1 MMKKVGIDSIAY
13 YVPSLYVDI
22 EELAIKRDIPPKK
35 LINGLGLK
43 KMATPDYDEDSASI
57 AANSLFRLIKE
68 NNINPTEVGRVYL
81 GTESG
86 VDASKPTSSYVVE
99 ILEEVF
105 AKQYGERCFKNC
117 DIVDLTFA
125 CAGAVDALQNC
136 CDWVRNGEN
145 RKAIVI
151 ASDIAKYEL
160 NSTGEYTQGAGSVSM
175 LICDDPSII
184 SFNGSWGVSTKGI
197 GDFFKPRRLFKK
209 SNILIEAAKLL
220 KQEISSNEAETI
232 LEGANSKFW
241 SDSNDLIEVY
251 KEEPIFEGQF
261 SNESYKERVYE
272 ALENFNEQN
281 ERDVLNEWENIIFHL
296 PYAFHGRRMIINKWL
311 DWMSE
316 NGRSEEIY
324 SEIGRPES
332 NIDKDWIKKVS
343 KSNLYNKFIEDKIAP
358 GEKASS
364 EIGNMYTA
372 SIFMALISSLVDGV
386 ENDKDFEDKKI
397 GFISYGSG
405 SKAKI
410 FEGTV
415 QKNWIEKISSIK
427 LYDSLNKRKKISI
440 DIYEN
445 LHKRRVTSNINNND
459 GIIKLNR
466 ISDGEFT
473 EGLRNYLKY

>member
-1 MMKKVGIDSIAY
+1 MIKVGIDSISY

-22 EELAIKRDIPPKK
+22 EELATARNIPSEK
-35 LINGLGLK
+35 LVKGLGLK

-57 AANSLFRLIKE
+57 AANSLYRLIKE
-68 NNINPTEVGRVYL
+68 NNIDPRKVGRVYL

-99 ILEEVF
+99 ILEDIF
-105 AKQYGERCFKNC
+105 AEEFGKRCFKNC

-145 RKAIVI
+145 RQAIVI

-175 LICDDPSII
+175 LICENPSII

-197 GDFFKPRRLFKK
+197 GDFFKPRRIFKK
-209 SNILIEAAKLL
+209 SNILIEAARLLGKEVSSSEAEKLL
-220 KQEISSNEAETI
+220 NNAD
-232 LEGANSKFW
+232 SKFW
-241 SDSNDLIEVY
+241 SDSNDFVEVY

-272 ALENFNEQN
+272 AIEDFNEQN
-281 ERDVLNEWENIIFHL
+281 QRDILSDWENIIFHL
-296 PYAFHGRRMIINKWL
+296 PYAYHGRRMIVNKWM
-311 DWMSE
+311 DWMKE
-316 NGRSEEIY
+316 HNQFEKIY
-324 SEIGRPES
+324 SEIGKPNS
-332 NIDKDWIKKVS
+332 SVDKDWIKKVS
-343 KSNLYNKFIEDKIAP
+343 KSDIYKSFIEDKISP

-372 SIFMALISSLVDGV
+372 SIFMSLISSLV
-386 ENDKDFEDKKI
+386 EAFEKERELINKKI

-410 FEGTV
+410 FEGTI
-415 QKNWIEKISSIK
+415 QKDWIIKTKPIK
-427 LYDSLNKRKKISI
+427 LFENLDNRKKVSV
-440 DIYEN
+440 DIYEK
-445 LHKRRVTSNINNND
+445 LHKRKISSNINNND
-459 GIIKLNR
+459 GIIKLSK
-466 ISDGEFT
+466 ISKDEFT
-473 EGLRNYLKY
+473 EGLRNYIKY

>member
-1 MMKKVGIDSIAY
+1 MKKVGIDSLAY

-22 EELAIKRDIPPKK
+22 EELATERDISSEK
-35 LINGLGLK
+35 LVRGLGLK

-68 NNINPTEVGRVYL
+68 NNIDPREVGRVYL

-86 VDASKPTSSYVVE
+86 VDSSKPTSSYVVE

-105 AKQYGERCFKNC
+105 SAQYGERCFKNC

-136 CDWVRNGEN
+136 CDWVRNGEK

-175 LICDDPSII
+175 LISESPSII

-197 GDFFKPRRLFKK
+197 GDFFKPRRIFKR

-220 KQEISSNEAETI
+220 NKEISSNEAET
-232 LEGANSKFW
+232 LLATSDSKFW
-241 SDSNDLIEVY
+241 SDSNEIVEVY

-272 ALENFNEQN
+272 AIENFNEQN
-281 ERDVLNEWENIIFHL
+281 QRNILTDWENIIFHL

-316 NGRSEEIY
+316 NDKIEEIY
-324 SEIGRPES
+324 SEIGKPES
-332 NIDKDWIKKVS
+332 KQDKDWIKKVS
-343 KSNLYNKFIEDKIAP
+343 KSSLYKNFVENKIAP
-358 GEKASS
+358 GEMASS

-372 SIFMALISSLVDGV
+372 SIFMSLISSLVDAAN
-386 ENDKDFEDKKI
+386 NDKKFEDKKI

-415 QKNWIEKISSIK
+415 QKNWIKKINTIK
-427 LYDSLNKRKKISI
+427 LFDGLNKRKKISI
-440 DIYEN
+440 DIYEK
-445 LHKRRVTSNINNND
+445 LHNRKITSNINNND
-459 GIIKLNR
+459 GVIKLNK

>member
-1 MMKKVGIDSIAY
+1 MIKVGIDSISY

-22 EELAIKRDIPPKK
+22 EELAIARNIPSEK
-35 LINGLGLK
+35 LVKGLGLK

-57 AANSLFRLIKE
+57 AANSLYRLIKE
-68 NNINPTEVGRVYL
+68 NNIDPRKVGRVYL

-99 ILEEVF
+99 ILEDIF
-105 AKQYGERCFKNC
+105 AEEFGKRCFKNC

-145 RKAIVI
+145 RQAIVI

-175 LICDDPSII
+175 LICENPSII

-197 GDFFKPRRLFKK
+197 GDFFKPRRIFKK

-220 KQEISSNEAETI
+220 GKQVTSSDAEK
-232 LEGANSKFW
+232 LLNKADSKFW
-241 SDSNDLIEVY
+241 SDSNDFVEVY

-272 ALENFNEQN
+272 AIENFNEQN
-281 ERDVLNEWENIIFHL
+281 QRDILSDWENIIFHL
-296 PYAFHGRRMIINKWL
+296 PYAYHGRRMIVNKWM
-311 DWMSE
+311 DWMKE
-316 NGRSEEIY
+316 NNQFEKIY
-324 SEIGRPES
+324 SEIGKPDSSE
-332 NIDKDWIKKVS
+332 DKDWIKKVS
-343 KSNLYNKFIEDKIAP
+343 KSDIYKSFIEDKISP

-372 SIFMALISSLVDGV
+372 SIFMSLISSLV
-386 ENDKDFEDKKI
+386 EAFEKDRELINKKI

-410 FEGTV
+410 FEGTI
-415 QKNWIEKISSIK
+415 QKDWIIKTKPIK
-427 LYDSLNKRKKISI
+427 LFENLDNRKKVSV
-440 DIYEN
+440 DIYEK
-445 LHKRRVTSNINNND
+445 LHKRKISSNINNND
-459 GIIKLNR
+459 GIIKLSK
-466 ISDGEFT
+466 ISKDEFT
-473 EGLRNYLKY
+473 EGLRNYIKY

>member
-1 MMKKVGIDSIAY
+1 MKKVGIDSLSY

-22 EELAIKRDIPPKK
+22 EELAIARDIPPEK
-35 LINGLGLK
+35 LVSGLGLK

-57 AANSLFRLIKE
+57 AANSLLRLIEE
-68 NNINPTEVGRVYL
+68 NNIDPRKIGRVYL

-99 ILEEVF
+99 ILEEILG
-105 AKQYGERCFKNC
+105 KEYGHRCFKNC

-136 CDWVRNGEN
+136 CDWVRNGQN
-145 RKAIVI
+145 RQAIVI
-151 ASDIAKYEL
+151 ASDIAKYEI

-175 LICDDPSII
+175 LICENPSII
-184 SFNGSWGVSTKGI
+184 SFNGAWGVSTKGI

-220 KQEISSNEAETI
+220 GHEVSLNDAES
-232 LEGANSKFW
+232 LLNKAESKFW

-261 SNESYKERVYE
+261 SNESYKERVFE
-272 ALENFNEQN
+272 AIENFNEQN
-281 ERDVLNEWENIIFHL
+281 QTDILRDWVNIIFHL
-296 PYAFHGRRMIINKWL
+296 PYAYHGRRMIVTKWL
-311 DWMSE
+311 DWMNDNDKFIS
-316 NGRSEEIY
+316 IY
-324 SEIGRPES
+324 SEIGKPDSS
-332 NIDKDWIKKVS
+332 NDKDWIKKVT
-343 KSNLYNKFIEDKIAP
+343 KSSLYKSFVEEKIAA

-372 SIFMALISSLVDGV
+372 SIFMSLISSLEDAVK
-386 ENDKDFEDKKI
+386 NDKNFVNKKI

-410 FEGTV
+410 FEGTI
-415 QKNWIEKISSIK
+415 QENWIEKIKPIELFK
-427 LYDSLNKRKKISI
+427 NLNNRKKINI
-440 DIYEN
+440 NTYEN
-445 LHKRRVTSNINNND
+445 LHRRKVSSNINNND
-459 GIIKLNR
+459 GIIKLSK
-466 ISDGEFT
+466 ISDGEFN
-473 EGLRNYLKY
+473 EGLRNYIKY

>member
-1 MMKKVGIDSIAY
+1 MIKVGIDSISY

-22 EELAIKRDIPPKK
+22 EELATARDIPSEK
-35 LINGLGLK
+35 LVKGLGLK

-57 AANSLFRLIKE
+57 AANSLYRLIKE
-68 NNINPTEVGRVYL
+68 NNIDPRKVGRVYL

-99 ILEEVF
+99 ILEDIF
-105 AKQYGERCFKNC
+105 AEEFGKRCFKNC

-145 RKAIVI
+145 RQAIVI

-175 LICDDPSII
+175 LICENPSII

-197 GDFFKPRRLFKK
+197 GDFFKPRRIFKK

-220 KQEISSNEAETI
+220 GKQVTSSDAEK
-232 LEGANSKFW
+232 LLNKADSKFW
-241 SDSNDLIEVY
+241 SDSNDFVEVY

-261 SNESYKERVYE
+261 SNESYKERVHE
-272 ALENFNEQN
+272 AIENFNEQN
-281 ERDVLNEWENIIFHL
+281 QRDILSDWENIIFHL
-296 PYAFHGRRMIINKWL
+296 PYAYHGRRMIVNKWM
-311 DWMSE
+311 DWMKE
-316 NGRSEEIY
+316 NNQFEKIY
-324 SEIGRPES
+324 SEIGKPNLSE
-332 NIDKDWIKKVS
+332 DKDWIKKVS
-343 KSNLYNKFIEDKIAP
+343 KSDIYKSFIEDKISP

-372 SIFMALISSLVDGV
+372 SIFMSLISSLV
-386 ENDKDFEDKKI
+386 EAFEKDRELINKKI

-405 SKAKI
+405 PKAKI
-410 FEGTV
+410 FEGTI
-415 QKNWIEKISSIK
+415 QKDWIIKTKPIK
-427 LYDSLNKRKKISI
+427 LFENLDNRKKVSV
-440 DIYEN
+440 DIYEK
-445 LHKRRVTSNINNND
+445 LHKRKISSNINNND
-459 GIIKLNR
+459 GIIKLSK
-466 ISDGEFT
+466 ISKDEFT
-473 EGLRNYLKY
+473 EGLRNYIKY

>member
-1 MMKKVGIDSIAY
+1 MKKVGIDSLAY

-22 EELAIKRDIPPKK
+22 EELARARDIPSEK
-35 LINGLGLK
+35 LVNGLGLK

-57 AANSLFRLIKE
+57 AANSLHRLIRE
-68 NNINPTEVGRVYL
+68 NNIDPRKIGRVYL

-99 ILEEVF
+99 ILEDVF
-105 AKQYGERCFKNC
+105 AEEYGERCFKNC

-145 RKAIVI
+145 RQAIVI

-175 LICDDPSII
+175 LICEDPSII

-197 GDFFKPRRLFKK
+197 GDFFKPRRMFKK

-220 KQEISSNEAETI
+220 GQEVSSNEAEV
-232 LEGANSKFW
+232 LLDKADSKFW

-272 ALENFNEQN
+272 AIENFNEQN
-281 ERDVLNEWENIIFHL
+281 QRDILSDWENIIFHL
-296 PYAFHGRRMIINKWL
+296 PYAYHGRRMIVNKWL
-311 DWMSE
+311 DWMKE
-316 NGRSEEIY
+316 NENFDSIY
-324 SEIGRPES
+324 SEIGKPES
-332 NIDKDWIKKVS
+332 SNDDEWIKKVA
-343 KSNLYNKFIEDKIAP
+343 KSSIYKSFVEEKISP

-372 SIFMALISSLVDGV
+372 SIFMSLISSLVEAV
-386 ENDKDFEDKKI
+386 EKDKKFENKKI

-410 FEGTV
+410 FEGT
-415 QKNWIEKISSIK
+415 IEKDWIIKTEPIK
-427 LYDSLNKRKKISI
+427 LFENLENRKKVSV
-440 DIYEN
+440 DIYEK
-445 LHKRRVTSNINNND
+445 LHKRKISSNINNND
-459 GIIKLNR
+459 GIIKLFK

-473 EGLRNYLKY
+473 EGLRNYRKY

>member
-1 MMKKVGIDSIAY
+1 MKKVGIDSLSY

-22 EELAIKRDIPPKK
+22 EELAIKRDISAEK
-35 LINGLGLK
+35 LIKGLGLK

-57 AANSLFRLIKE
+57 AANSLYRLIKE
-68 NNINPTEVGRVYL
+68 NNIDPREVGRVYL

-160 NSTGEYTQGAGSVSM
+160 NSSGEYTQGAGSVSM
-175 LICDDPSII
+175 LISEDPSII
-184 SFNGSWGVSTKGI
+184 SFNGSWGISTKGI
-197 GDFFKPRRLFKK
+197 GDFFKPRRTFKR
-209 SNILIEAAKLL
+209 SNILVEAAKLL
-220 KQEISSNEAETI
+220 NQEISSSEAESI
-232 LEGANSKFW
+232 LENADSKFW
-241 SDSNDLIEVY
+241 ADTNEIVEVY

-261 SNESYKERVYE
+261 SNESYKERINE
-272 ALENFNEQN
+272 AIENFNNQN
-281 ERDVLNEWENIIFHL
+281 QRNILIDWENIIFHL

-311 DWMSE
+311 DWMDE
-316 NGRSEEIY
+316 NGKTEEVY
-324 SEIGRPES
+324 SEVGKPES
-332 NIDKDWIKKVS
+332 SQDKDWIKKVT
-343 KSNLYNKFIEDKIAP
+343 KSNLFKAFIKDKIAP
-358 GEKASS
+358 GELASS

-386 ENDKDFEDKKI
+386 KNNKNFEDKKI

-415 QKNWIEKISSIK
+415 QKNWIEKISAIN
-427 LYDSLNKRKKISI
+427 LFEALNKRKK
-440 DIYEN
+440 
-445 LHKRRVTSNINNND
+445 
-459 GIIKLNR
+459 
-466 ISDGEFT
+466 
-473 EGLRNYLKY
+473 

>member
-1 MMKKVGIDSIAY
+1 MIKVGIDSISY
-13 YVPSLYVDI
+13 YIPSLYVDI
-22 EELAIKRDIPPKK
+22 EELATARDIPSEK
-35 LINGLGLK
+35 LVNGLGLK

-57 AANSLFRLIKE
+57 AANSLYRLIKE
-68 NNINPTEVGRVYL
+68 NNIDPKKVGRVYL

-99 ILEEVF
+99 ILEDIF
-105 AKQYGERCFKNC
+105 AEEFGKRCFKNC

-175 LICDDPSII
+175 LICENPSII

-197 GDFFKPRRLFKK
+197 GDFFKPRRVYKK
-209 SNILIEAAKLL
+209 SNILVEAAKLL
-220 KQEISSNEAETI
+220 GKEVSSSEAEK
-232 LEGANSKFW
+232 LLNKADSKFW
-241 SDSNDLIEVY
+241 SDSNDFVEVY

-272 ALENFNEQN
+272 AIENFNEQN
-281 ERDVLNEWENIIFHL
+281 QRDILSDWENIIFHL
-296 PYAFHGRRMIINKWL
+296 PYAYHGRRMIVNKWM
-311 DWMSE
+311 DWMKE
-316 NGRSEEIY
+316 NNQFEKIY
-324 SEIGRPES
+324 SEIGKPNSSE
-332 NIDKDWIKKVS
+332 DKDWIKKVS
-343 KSNLYNKFIEDKIAP
+343 KSDIYKSFIEDKISP

-372 SIFMALISSLVDGV
+372 SIFMSLISSLVEAFEKDREL
-386 ENDKDFEDKKI
+386 ENKKI

-410 FEGTV
+410 FEGTI
-415 QKNWIEKISSIK
+415 QKDWMIKTKPIK
-427 LYDSLNKRKKISI
+427 LFENLDNRKKVSV
-440 DIYEN
+440 DIYEK
-445 LHKRRVTSNINNND
+445 LHKRRISSNINNND
-459 GIIKLNR
+459 GIIKLSK
-466 ISDGEFT
+466 ISNDEFT
-473 EGLRNYLKY
+473 EGLRNYIKY

>member
-1 MMKKVGIDSIAY
+1 MKKVGIDSLSY

-22 EELAIKRDIPPKK
+22 EELARARDIPSEK
-35 LINGLGLK
+35 LVKGLGLK

-57 AANSLFRLIKE
+57 AANSLHRLIME
-68 NNINPTEVGRVYL
+68 NNIDPRKIGRVYL

-99 ILEEVF
+99 ILEDVF
-105 AKQYGERCFKNC
+105 AEEYGERCFKNC

-145 RKAIVI
+145 RQAIVI

-175 LICDDPSII
+175 LICEDPSII
-184 SFNGSWGVSTKGI
+184 SFNGSWGVSSKGI
-197 GDFFKPRRLFKK
+197 GDFFKPRRMFKK

-220 KQEISSNEAETI
+220 GQEVSSNEAEV
-232 LEGANSKFW
+232 LLDKADSKFW

-272 ALENFNEQN
+272 AIENFNEQN
-281 ERDVLNEWENIIFHL
+281 QRDILSDWENIIFHL
-296 PYAFHGRRMIINKWL
+296 PYAYHGRRMIVNKWL
-311 DWMSE
+311 DWMKE
-316 NGRSEEIY
+316 NENFDSIY
-324 SEIGRPES
+324 SEIGKPES
-332 NIDKDWIKKVS
+332 LNDNEWIKKVA
-343 KSNLYNKFIEDKIAP
+343 KSSIYKSFVEEKISP
-358 GEKASS
+358 GERASS

-372 SIFMALISSLVDGV
+372 SIFMSLISSLVEAV
-386 ENDKDFEDKKI
+386 EKDKKFENKKI

-410 FEGTV
+410 FEGT
-415 QKNWIEKISSIK
+415 IEKDWILKTEPIK
-427 LYDSLNKRKKISI
+427 LFENLENRKKVSV
-440 DIYEN
+440 DIYEK
-445 LHKRRVTSNINNND
+445 LHKRKISSNINNND
-459 GIIKLNR
+459 GIIKLSK

-473 EGLRNYLKY
+473 EGLRNYRKY